1 MQKIMMLSLGM
12 LVFAGLAFSGG
23 VLTFKVHEKVLSNGF
38 KILVVPVDSPGVAA
52 YYTVVRAGSRN
63 EPEPGRS
70 GYAHFFEHIMFR
82 GTEKYPEQKYNEVL
96 KRMGA
101 DSNAF
106 TSDDYTCY
114 HMVGPAAKLEVMF
127 DIESDRFQNLNYSEK
142 DFKTE
147 AGAILGEYRKSH
159 SNPFLTIFEKLDDT
173 AYTAHTYKHTTMGF
187 LKDIQDMPNGYDYSR
202 EFFRRYYKPDNCVLI
217 VTGDVDP
224 EAVFAMAQK
233 YYGAWSG
240 RSDPAPITSEPP
252 QTETKSAHVDWELP
266 TLPYLVVAYHGP
278 AFDAKSRENAAL
290 DVVSQ
295 LLFSESAPFYQD
307 LVVQKQWVDWVEGSW
322 EFHRD
327 PGLYLV
333 LARVAKPEKAGEIQS
348 MIVKA
353 LEELKTAPISEKRLN
368 DIKSNLKYSFLSR
381 LNTADRVAGSVAY
394 YVNLTGSWQAIDELY
409 ATYDSLTPADIQNA
423 AGRVFTESNRTVVT
437 LSRKE
442 K

>member
-1 MQKIMMLSLGM
+1 MQKILVLSLGM
-12 LVFAGLAFSGG
+12 MTLAGLAYSGG
-23 VLTFKVHEKVLSNGF
+23 VFNFKVHEKVLPNGF
-38 KILVVPVDSPGVAA
+38 KVLAIPVDSPGVTA
-52 YYTVVRAGSRN
+52 YYTVVRAAARN

-82 GTEKYPEQKYNEVL
+82 GTEKYSEQKYNEVL
-96 KRMGA
+96 KLMGA

-114 HMVGPAAKLEVMF
+114 HIVGPAAKLEVMF
-127 DIESDRFQNLNYSEK
+127 DIESDRFQNLNYSLK

-159 SNPFLTIFEKLDDT
+159 SNPFLTLFEKLQDT
-173 AYTAHTYKHTTMGF
+173 AYTVHTYKHTVIGF
-187 LKDIQDMPNGYDYSR
+187 LQDIQKMPDGYDYSR
-202 EFFRRYYKPDNCVLI
+202 EFFRRYYRPDNCILI

-224 EAVFAMAQK
+224 DRAFALAEK
-233 YYGAWSG
+233 YYGEWGGKA
-240 RSDPAPITSEPP
+240 DPAPLTPEPP
-252 QTETKSAHVDWELP
+252 QTEAKSAHVDWELP

-278 AFDAKSRENAAL
+278 AFDAASKENAAL
-290 DVVSQ
+290 DAVSQ
-295 LLFSESAPFYQD
+295 LLFSEAAPFYQD
-307 LVVQKQWVDWVEGSW
+307 LVVKKQWADLLEGSW

-333 LARVAKPEKAGEIQS
+333 LARAAKPEKAGEIRAAILQ
-348 MIVKA
+348 A
-353 LEELKTAPISEKRLN
+353 LEDLKNQPVPEKRLN

-394 YVNLTGSWQAIDELY
+394 FVNLTGSWQAIDELY
-409 ATYDSLTPADIQNA
+409 TTYDGLTPADIQKA
-423 AGRVFTESNRTVVT
+423 AARVFVPANRTVVT

>member
-1 MQKIMMLSLGM
+1 MQKILMISLGM
-12 LVFAGLAFSGG
+12 LAFACLAFSGG
-23 VLTFKVHEKVLSNGF
+23 VFNFKVHEKILANGF
-38 KILVVPVDSPGVAA
+38 KVLVVPVDSPGVAA
-52 YYTVVRAGSRN
+52 YYTVVRAAARN

-96 KRMGA
+96 KLMGA

-114 HMVGPAAKLEVMF
+114 HIVGPASKLEVMF
-127 DIESDRFQNLNYSEK
+127 DIESDRFQNLTYGLK
-142 DFKTE
+142 DFQKE

-159 SNPFLTIFEKLDDT
+159 SNPFLTLFEKLQDA
-173 AYTAHTYKHTTMGF
+173 AYTAHTYKHTVIGF
-187 LKDIQDMPNGYDYSR
+187 LKDIQDMPAGYDYSR

-224 EAVFAMAQK
+224 EAVFALAQE
-233 YYGAWSG
+233 YYGPWSG
-240 RSDPAPITSEPP
+240 KADLAPIAVEPP
-252 QTETKSAHVDWELP
+252 QSEAQSAHINWELP
-266 TLPYLVVAYHGP
+266 TLPYVVAAYHGP
-278 AFDAKSRENAAL
+278 AFDARSRENAAL

-295 LLFSESAPFYQD
+295 LLFSEPAPFYQD
-307 LVVQKQWVDWVEGSW
+307 LVVKKQWADWLEGSW

-333 LARVAKPEKAGEIQS
+333 LARAAKPEKAGEIQA
-348 MIVKA
+348 MVIQA
-353 LEELKTAPISEKRLN
+353 LEDLKNQPVPEKRLN
-368 DIKSNLKYSFLSR
+368 DIKSNMKYSFLSR
-381 LNTADRVAGSVAY
+381 LNTADRVAGSMAY
-394 YVNLTGSWQAIDELY
+394 FVNLTGSWQAIDELY
-409 ATYDSLTPADIQNA
+409 ATYDALTPADIQTA
-423 AGRVFTESNRTVVT
+423 AERVFVPTNRTVVT